1 MAGRPT
7 KLTPELEDDLV
18 LLLAAGA
25 SPARAAR
32 ALGVGERSIRRG
44 LGNGLRER
52 VRLAQA
58 SGQVGTDALSEGRL
72 VALIAR
78 AAAHDWKAAACCS
91 KASTRIAGPS
101 ALRLRHRLAAL
112 ADEAGDFLDLLLAE
126 KPSMFRV
133 RWVAVRGHTA
143 AAVRHLLHR
152 PLERDVGVVKIR
164 SHVARRLR
172 RAVGMTRAAPGL
184 GEDLR
189 ARAVR
194 FVASAVSSTTARR
207 EGQRDD
213 DQQTDSHAIRE

>member
-72 VALIAR
+72 VVLIAR
-78 AAAHDWKAAACCS
+78 AAAHDWKAAAW
-91 KASTRIAGPS
+91 
-101 ALRLRHRLAAL
+101 L
-112 ADEAGDFLDLLLAE
+112 
-126 KPSMFRV
+126 
-133 RWVAVRGHTA
+133 
-143 AAVRHLLHR
+143 
-152 PLERDVGVVKIR
+152 LERKHPER
-164 SHVARRLR
+164 WAERPPVAPSPSR
-172 RAVGMTRAAPGL
+172 PG
-184 GEDLR
+184 
-189 ARAVR
+189 
-194 FVASAVSSTTARR
+194 
-207 EGQRDD
+207 
-213 DQQTDSHAIRE
+213 